1 MTEQAAENEVI
12 GKQSTLLVES
22 LFVFVFFGCFKS
34 FCFRSNNVVLPDYL
48 LRFLC
53 LQHLFFLLF
62 FINRCAYIFSG
73 FLKFIIKWRKTF
85 EFRQHKKE

>member
-53 LQHLFFLLF
+53 LQHLFFLFLLTDVPIF
-62 FINRCAYIFSG
+62 FLD
-73 FLKFIIKWRKTF
+73 FLSLS
-85 EFRQHKKE
+85 

>member
-12 GKQSTLLVES
+12 GKQSTSLVES
-22 LFVFVFFGCFKS
+22 LFVFVFFGSFKS

-62 FINRCAYIFSG
+62 LLTDVPIF
-73 FLKFIIKWRKTF
+73 FLDSLSLS
-85 EFRQHKKE
+85 